1 MKNHNATHSKLHQTV
16 LRIYS
21 KYKSIFYRNAL
32 MPLRI
37 RCSPSASISF
47 KNTCHTFCSHFET
60 SKYKIVIVNHFPTLF
75 EFVLPLLRNMGQEKK
90 DEEVD
95 SRRRNGDLGSLSSK
109 AHNLKIGQ
117 HMVYQQVENGTG
129 DRQTDSPA
137 VTEDGRSQQRVRGRL
152 ELWSRCSITLIPAI
166 LSCSGE

>member
-1 MKNHNATHSKLHQTV
+1 
-16 LRIYS
+16 
-21 KYKSIFYRNAL
+21 

-37 RCSPSASISF
+37 RCSPSASISL
-47 KNTCHTFCSHFET
+47 KDTCHTFCSHFET
-60 SKYKIVIVNHFPTLF
+60 SKYKIVIVNHFSTLS

-95 SRRRNGDLGSLSSK
+95 SRRRNGDLGSLSIE

-152 ELWSRCSITLIPAI
+152 ELW
-166 LSCSGE
+166 